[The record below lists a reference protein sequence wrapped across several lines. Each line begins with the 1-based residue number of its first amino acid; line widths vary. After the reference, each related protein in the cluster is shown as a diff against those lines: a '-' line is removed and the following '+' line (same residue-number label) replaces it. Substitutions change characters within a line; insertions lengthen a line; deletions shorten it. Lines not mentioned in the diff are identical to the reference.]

1 MKKKTFPNAS
11 SVVVTVHKAEELAR
25 MLRRKKPVRFGEDEV
40 RWLKFDTIQDPLS
53 VRVLMHNGDL

>member
-11 SVVVTVHKAEELAR
+11 SVIATVHKSEELAR

-40 RWLKFDTIQDPLS
+40 RWLEFDTIQDPLP
-53 VRVLMHNGDL
+53 VRVAMHNGGL